1 MKKLFTLL
9 LSLAML
15 VSLAVP
21 AFATELEGAYT
32 QEEINAINEVN
43 IAKYAKS
50 FVDAVSDDPDLE
62 SGDVL
67 TIYSENDKISGYCI
81 DIVKDSLPNGYVV
94 VKFSNNEPVVSEFSL
109 GAGVQNPYEV
119 IMERDNIGTEDA
131 IFYSIGSND
140 YQVLDLKHEVMAS
153 SDTTELVSEKEFMTY
168 KEDAKEIKQAELQTI
183 TDSDDGLNYS
193 DLDGWSVV
201 SDNYEGTVKNGMEHT
216 ITGAD
221 DIDLWYCGDHVENNN
236 RTYAC
241 SVVALCNL
249 AKYYRENGYDKIS
262 RSFTTLYD
270 TMWDYAGTNDE
281 GTTSNGR
288 EAPAAQRYLNEL
300 GYKCT
305 YSSYLFDN
313 YGDFTK
319 DLDKNKPCI
328 FSYGAK
334 FGNKKGG
341 HAVFA
346 VGYVETTEYQYLQIA
361 DGWND
366 YLRYINFN
374 GYDYTKTDGWSF
386 SVSK

>member
-50 FVDAVSDDPDLE
+50 FVDAVSDDPDIE

-183 TDSDDGLNYS
+183 TDSDD
-193 DLDGWSVV
+193 
-201 SDNYEGTVKNGMEHT
+201 
-216 ITGAD
+216 
-221 DIDLWYCGDHVENNN
+221 
-236 RTYAC
+236 
-241 SVVALCNL
+241 
-249 AKYYRENGYDKIS
+249 
-262 RSFTTLYD
+262 
-270 TMWDYAGTNDE
+270 
-281 GTTSNGR
+281 
-288 EAPAAQRYLNEL
+288 
-300 GYKCT
+300 
-305 YSSYLFDN
+305 
-313 YGDFTK
+313 
-319 DLDKNKPCI
+319 
-328 FSYGAK
+328 
-334 FGNKKGG
+334 
-341 HAVFA
+341 
-346 VGYVETTEYQYLQIA
+346 
-361 DGWND
+361 
-366 YLRYINFN
+366 
-374 GYDYTKTDGWSF
+374 
-386 SVSK
+386 

>member
-236 RTYAC
+236 RTYAR

-374 GYDYTKTDGWSF
+374 GYDYTRTDGWSF